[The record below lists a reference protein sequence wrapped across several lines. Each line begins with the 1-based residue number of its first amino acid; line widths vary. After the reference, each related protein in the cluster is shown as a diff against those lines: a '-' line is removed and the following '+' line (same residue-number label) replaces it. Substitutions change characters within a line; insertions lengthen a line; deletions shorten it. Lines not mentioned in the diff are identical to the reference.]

1 MDVNKYVVEDDS
13 QVLNAGYRGETRYER
28 ERQKILDELNQY
40 SPKTT
45 FSQILI
51 WLLGGTWGLHYFTNG
66 KAAMGV
72 LYLFTFGL
80 FGIGWIIDL
89 FRIASGQF
97 TDANGKKIGSS
108 SPGMFA
114 SQVHY
119 DAKGRKTGST
129 YGSCSSL
136 FGADHYDSR
145 GRKVGDSHSAWFGST
160 HSEFDD

>member
-1 MDVNKYVVEDDS
+1 MAKKVT
-13 QVLNAGYRGETRYER
+13 GR
-28 ERQKILDELNQY
+28 
-40 SPKTT
+40 P
-45 FSQILI
+45 
-51 WLLGGTWGLHYFTNG
+51 
-66 KAAMGV
+66 
-72 LYLFTFGL
+72 GL
-80 FGIGWIIDL
+80 FG
-89 FRIASGQF
+89 
-97 TDANGKKIGSS
+97 TTNHYDANGKKIGSS

-145 GRKVGDSHSAWFGST
+145 GHKVGDSHSGWLGST